1 MQRLVKECPYYCSTY
16 TLTYPKHLNMTGR
29 FNSLF
34 GIDKE
39 LPGTSGKNSRL
50 HKRRNK
56 SISYQLEVKQM
67 KITAGLGSIDEYIRF
82 AEAGARRIFQRLCTI
97 FGRRNTA
104 Q

>member
-39 LPGTSGKNSRL
+39 LLEHPEKIAGYINAGINRL
-50 HKRRNK
+50 V
-56 SISYQLEVKQM
+56 ISW
-67 KITAGLGSIDEYIRF
+67 R
-82 AEAGARRIFQRLCTI
+82 
-97 FGRRNTA
+97 
-104 Q
+104 

>member
-39 LPGTSGKNSRL
+39 L
-50 HKRRNK
+50 
-56 SISYQLEVKQM
+56 LEHPE
-67 KITAGLGSIDEYIRF
+67 KIAGYI
-82 AEAGARRIFQRLCTI
+82 IFQRLCTI
-97 FGRRNTA
+97 FLGGEIRHSDAVKSTGSILLQCTA
-104 Q
+104 WRLQ